1 MHGRLPLLLA
11 LACVAVTCTALAAD
25 WPQFRGPNADGI
37 APDTGLNKDWAQK
50 PPKVLW
56 RLPLG
61 DGGYAGPSVAKGLVY
76 VIDHEGKQDIVRAL
90 KLDTGEEVWRFAYD
104 DTDRNN
110 YGFSRSTPVYSEGM
124 LYTISRMGWVHCL
137 KADTGEKVW
146 AKNLIADF
154 RGKKPQWDYSMSA
167 AIDGDRLVLMPGG
180 DGGSLL
186 VLNKATG
193 DKILSGGN
201 NDVPGYSTPT
211 VATIDGRKQYLLFTA
226 ANAIGCD
233 AADGKLLWSYPWK
246 TSYDVNAAQLMVIGS
261 YVFLTSGYK
270 HGCALLKVGPE
281 GATAVW
287 SNTEIQAQFNSPV
300 VYKGYLYAITDP
312 GDMVCVNPQ
321 DGSCVWRQKGF
332 EKGGLIVADGCLIG
346 MNGKAGDLVMA
357 KAVPDGYQE
366 LSRLVPLGG
375 QSWTAP
381 VLSDGRLIVR
391 NTKEIAC
398 LDLR

>member
-11 LACVAVTCTALAAD
+11 LACVAATCTALAAD

-90 KLDTGEEVWRFAYD
+90 KLDTGEEAWRFAYD

-110 YGFSRSTPVYSEGM
+110 YGFSRSTPVYSDGM

-154 RGKKPQWDYSMSA
+154 HGKKPQWDYSMSA
-167 AIDGDRLVLMPGG
+167 KIDGDRLIVMPGG

-193 DKILSGGN
+193 EKIL
-201 NDVPGYSTPT
+201 
-211 VATIDGRKQYLLFTA
+211 
-226 ANAIGCD
+226 
-233 AADGKLLWSYPWK
+233 
-246 TSYDVNAAQLMVIGS
+246 
-261 YVFLTSGYK
+261 
-270 HGCALLKVGPE
+270 
-281 GATAVW
+281 
-287 SNTEIQAQFNSPV
+287 
-300 VYKGYLYAITDP
+300 
-312 GDMVCVNPQ
+312 
-321 DGSCVWRQKGF
+321 
-332 EKGGLIVADGCLIG
+332 
-346 MNGKAGDLVMA
+346 
-357 KAVPDGYQE
+357 
-366 LSRLVPLGG
+366 
-375 QSWTAP
+375 
-381 VLSDGRLIVR
+381 
-391 NTKEIAC
+391 
-398 LDLR
+398 